1 MYLRKE
7 KPDDSAAIRQL
18 TDEAFSKAPYSNQ
31 REGEIV
37 DALRAASALT
47 LSLVAVDGDAV
58 LGHVAFSPVLIG
70 GEDKSWYAL
79 GPISVQPE
87 RQGEGIGGALVR
99 EGLALLRADGAK
111 GCVLVGDPGY
121 YGRFGFKADARL
133 KMPDVPAEY
142 VQCLAFGP
150 DMPQGDITH
159 HPAFGI

>member
-1 MYLRKE
+1 MHIRKE
-7 KPDDSAAIRQL
+7 KPDDIAAIRHL
-18 TDEAFSKAPYSNQ
+18 TDEAFSTVPYSNH

-47 LSLVAVDGDAV
+47 LSLVAVDGNEV
-58 LGHVAFSPVLIG
+58 LGHVAFSPVQIG
-70 GEDKSWYAL
+70 GEDKGWYAL

-99 EGLALLRADGAK
+99 EGLALLQADGAK

-121 YGRFGFKADARL
+121 YRRFGFKADPRL
-133 KMPDVPAEY
+133 KMPGIDAEY

-150 DMPQGDITH
+150 DIPQGDIAH

>member
-18 TDEAFSKAPYSNQ
+18 TDEAFSKVPYSNQ

-99 EGLALLRADGAK
+99 EGLALLGADGAK

-121 YGRFGFKADARL
+121 YRRFGFKADARL
-133 KMPDVPAEY
+133 NMPDVPAEY